1 MRRTMLRHEGRKPMT
16 PKFVTI
22 LLGCLLL
29 AASLCWSQGSTA
41 AINGQVTDA
50 SGAVI
55 PAAAVTAKGLDRA
68 TAWPTQTDNAGY
80 YSFPR
85 PPIRNYENR
94 VEAKGLPTAISR
106 PVTLR
111 LGQLAMI

>member
-55 PAAAVTAKGLDRA
+55 PAAAVTAKDLDPA
-68 TAWPTQTDNAGY
+68 TAWPTQTVNTGY
-80 YSFPR
+80 YNLPR
-85 PPIRNYENR
+85 LPIRNTEIR
-94 VEAKGLPTAISR
+94 VQPK
-106 PVTLR
+106 R
-111 LGQLAMI
+111 LHTQL